1 MISLRLHP
9 NYLINSLS
17 NCLIIL
23 TFAKVGKNSKTL
35 LIFIMYNKE
44 DKVLI
49 IGAGGQIGIELTRE
63 LSLLYGSSNV
73 IASDLKPIA
82 ALENNPFEK
91 LDILDKD
98 ALLNIVKKHGI
109 SHVYLLAALL
119 SATGEQNPMFAWKLN
134 MEGLFNVLDL
144 AKEKH
149 ISKVYWPSSI
159 AVFGPTTPKIDTPQ
173 FTVME
178 PSTVYGISKQAGE
191 RWCEWYFKKFGVDV
205 RSLRYPG
212 LIGWKSAPGGG
223 TTDYAVHIFHEALKK
238 GNYECFLSE
247 NTALP
252 MMHMEDAIRATI
264 ELMHAP
270 SENVKIRGSYN
281 LSGISFSPKDIAT
294 EIKKHIPQ
302 FSISYKPDFRQ
313 AIADSWPKSIN
324 DDNARKDWNWKEKYD
339 LPKLA
344 ENMLVNLKKYDLVK

>member
-1 MISLRLHP
+1 
-9 NYLINSLS
+9 
-17 NCLIIL
+17 
-23 TFAKVGKNSKTL
+23 
-35 LIFIMYNKE
+35 MYNKE
-44 DKVLI
+44 DKILI
-49 IGAGGQIGIELTRE
+49 IGAGGQIGIELTQE

-73 IASDLKPIA
+73 IAADLKPIA

-98 ALLNIVKKHGI
+98 ALLNVVKKHSI

-159 AVFGPTTPKIDTPQ
+159 AVFGPTTPRIDTPQ
-173 FTVME
+173 YTVME

-191 RWCEWYFKKFGVDV
+191 RWCEWYFHKFGVDV

-223 TTDYAVHIFHEALKK
+223 TTDYAVHIFHQALKTK
-238 GNYECFLSE
+238 TYECFLSE
-247 NTALP
+247 DTALP

-264 ELMHAP
+264 EIMHAP
-270 SENVKIRGSYN
+270 AESIKIRGAYN
-281 LSGISFSPKDIAT
+281 LAGISFTPAQIAA
-294 EIKKHIPQ
+294 EIQKHIPD
-302 FSISYKPDFRQ
+302 FTISYKPDFRQ
-313 AIADSWPKSIN
+313 AIANSWPQSILDHEAKN
-324 DDNARKDWNWKEKYD
+324 DWNWSAKYNLSSLVD
-339 LPKLA
+339 
-344 ENMLVNLKKYDLVK
+344 NMLSNLA